1 LTPIVET
8 LPHTLRG
15 PVLDSI
21 RGFAQAT
28 AGLAALLALWAMVG
42 GATLLRPLAHTNVPA
57 EAAMAAAIVIGSTVR
72 VPLSMLLGS
81 TLLAIGP
88 WPGFAWGAAAG
99 RVAALAQWV
108 VGRLA
113 WRSVGRRIARHWAE
127 PVSRRLAS
135 RRTGAVALLRLLPV
149 APFAVV
155 NVVAGAIR
163 VPLPAFL
170 AGVALGTAPLLG
182 ILAALAAVFGP

>member
-1 LTPIVET
+1 
-8 LPHTLRG
+8 
-15 PVLDSI
+15 
-21 RGFAQAT
+21 
-28 AGLAALLALWAMVG
+28 
-42 GATLLRPLAHTNVPA
+42 
-57 EAAMAAAIVIGSTVR
+57 
-72 VPLSMLLGS
+72 MLLGS

-88 WPGFAWGAAAG
+88 WPGFAWGAAAVL
-99 RVAALAQWV
+99 VAALAQWV

-135 RRTGAVALLRLLPV
+135 RRTSAVALLRLLPV

-163 VPLPAFL
+163 VMES
-170 AGVALGTAPLLG
+170 VATQVRHHNLITEW
-182 ILAALAAVFGP
+182 VFNFIVRK